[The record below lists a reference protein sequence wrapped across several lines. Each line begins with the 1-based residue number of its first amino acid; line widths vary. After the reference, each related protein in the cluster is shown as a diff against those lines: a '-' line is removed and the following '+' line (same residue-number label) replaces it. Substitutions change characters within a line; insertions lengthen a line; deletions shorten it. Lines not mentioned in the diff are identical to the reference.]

1 MNAYRGVAEAEVQ
14 DEAEIV
20 WSAPADAA
28 EADDEPAARKKR
40 CACVKDDG
48 QRCRELVLGADDW
61 DASMGDWDPERYCSQ
76 ECALAEERRA
86 ARILAERAPAP
97 APSTKPKRPLQR
109 SHDGGLAGMI
119 AACAKAPEEAAAE
132 ETSEDEDEDE
142 SSVDDDEAP
151 PAPAPGRVV
160 GRVRKWDG
168 HKGWIRVEGAQRQK
182 DAPDGRGN
190 QEAFLERK
198 QVRGG
203 VALRDGDRVEFTL
216 TKAARFK
223 NFTAVDVAPA
233 AAAAAAAAP
242 ARASGDAFVDAL
254 YAYIV
259 GQGKTRIEGGALS
272 LFWEAHPSVPRP
284 KLRFKAHI
292 KAHGGGLLRYV
303 EDQGGATTS
312 RSSGRGRRGRSRGR
326 PSAGPRGPPRGRSR
340 GRRGPPGPSRG

>member
-1 MNAYRGVAEAEVQ
+1 M
-14 DEAEIV
+14 
-20 WSAPADAA
+20 
-28 EADDEPAARKKR
+28 
-40 CACVKDDG
+40 
-48 QRCRELVLGADDW
+48 
-61 DASMGDWDPERYCSQ
+61 
-76 ECALAEERRA
+76 
-86 ARILAERAPAP
+86 
-97 APSTKPKRPLQR
+97 
-109 SHDGGLAGMI
+109 
-119 AACAKAPEEAAAE
+119 
-132 ETSEDEDEDE
+132 
-142 SSVDDDEAP
+142 
-151 PAPAPGRVV
+151 
-160 GRVRKWDG
+160 RKWDG

-233 AAAAAAAAP
+233 AAAAAATAAAAAP

-312 RSSGRGRRGRSRGR
+312 RSSARAPRRRRRRRRGRRRARARPARSRGGRGRAAPATASSSARRARRTSLSTSRASGRASWACGR
-326 PSAGPRGPPRGRSR
+326 ATA
-340 GRRGPPGPSRG
+340 